1 MRSFRRVVERE
12 SAFERF
18 EQVGCAG
25 EQEERRFPQQ
35 KRQFVSLRAR
45 KVVVHGDDP
54 SFFALDQRQ
63 RGEPIRRGERHAIHQ
78 LQKHEV
84 GLCTHVHRL
93 LLQGVSLREVPLFD
107 QSLPQQLLPQPH
119 AARTRRS
126 HGVFQMPWLHETP
139 LQQRV
144 AQKAPIA
151 FEHRSG
157 EKFVV
162 GLVPCGTFLRR
173 RRIRGLRLVS
183 VRCRLSFALLLC
195 RVAPMLDDRRG
206 GRLGLSSAQQH
217 VGDLLPPCAKRRAHV
232 DEVAP

>member
-1 MRSFRRVVERE
+1 MP
-12 SAFERF
+12 AF
-18 EQVGCAG
+18 A
-25 EQEERRFPQQ
+25 QQ

-84 GLCTHVHRL
+84 GLCAHVHRL

-139 LQQRV
+139 LQQLV
-144 AQKAPIA
+144 VQKAPIA

-173 RRIRGLRLVS
+173 RRIRGLRVVS